1 MSGFIGN
8 VQSVAIADVQDNSV
22 ENSDIQDGA
31 VTQAKIHSSVV
42 LGGPSLGTGA
52 IVRTNIDT
60 CTEAITIPSGTNG
73 LTIGPSLTFGTGGSI
88 TVNGAWTLL

>member
-42 LGGPSLGTGA
+42 LGGPSLGTNA
-52 IVRTNIDT
+52 IVRTNASTI
-60 CTEAITIPSGTNG
+60 TEAITIPSGTNG
-73 LTIGPSLTFGTGGSI
+73 STVGPVTFDTGGSM
-88 TVNGAWTLL
+88 VNNGVWTII

>member
-22 ENSDIQDGA
+22 EASDIQDGA

-42 LGGPSLGTGA
+42 LGGPSIGPSA
-52 IVRTNIDT
+52 IVRTNASTIT
-60 CTEAITIPSGTNG
+60 TAITIPASTNG
-73 LTIGPSLTFGTGGSI
+73 ATIGPIVIGTGGSVI
-88 TVNGAWTLL
+88 VNGHWSVI

>member
-42 LGGPSLGTGA
+42 LGGPSIGPSA
-52 IVRTNIDT
+52 IVRTNASTIT
-60 CTEAITIPSGTNG
+60 TAITIPSGTNG
-73 LTIGPSLTFGTGGSI
+73 ATIGPVTFDTGGSM
-88 TVNGAWTLL
+88 VNNGVWTII